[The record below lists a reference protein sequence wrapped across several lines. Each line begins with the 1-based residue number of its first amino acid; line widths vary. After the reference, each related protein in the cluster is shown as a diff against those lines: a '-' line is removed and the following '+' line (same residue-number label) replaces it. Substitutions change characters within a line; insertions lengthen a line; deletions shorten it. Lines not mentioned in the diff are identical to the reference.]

1 VLIMQSRFFLSTGR
15 AILLVLFA
23 QAFALADQPET
34 TRIFRG
40 EPRLLVV
47 HGYSTSQHWWAFLQ
61 RKIDRYSGGA
71 DLRVVEVRLC
81 NKGGTPIA
89 RWMNLETGQRTEA
102 WTRMLTPMIEAEQ
115 GKRPVIV
122 LAQQSLQFAY
132 PGDRRNG
139 IRSSEDD
146 ERIKIGA
153 DSIRRYAELILEDG
167 ADAVVIGMHIF
178 KHSMEPEIGN
188 ERLALAALMKHKPP
202 RIDSGPDTWEPT
214 RQHFPLA
221 FDGDKLHPNFIGA
234 EIMAHHWFDALLK
247 REGLETPQW
256 SEQEMNDAI
265 KNQPMGTTRDRVLF
279 SAKLKEWKI
288 PEREPTR
295 SVRNR
300 AP

>member
-1 VLIMQSRFFLSTGR
+1 
-15 AILLVLFA
+15 
-23 QAFALADQPET
+23 LAAQPEEI
-34 TRIFRG
+34 RIFSG

-71 DLRVVEVRLC
+71 DRRVVEVQLC

-89 RWMNLETGQRTEA
+89 RWMNLESGQRTEA
-102 WTRMLTPMIEAEQ
+102 WTQMLTPMIEAEK
-115 GKRPVIV
+115 GERPVIV
-122 LAQQSLQFAY
+122 LAQQSLQFVY
-132 PGDRRNG
+132 LGDRRNG
-139 IRSSEDD
+139 IRNEQDD

-153 DSIRRYAELILEDG
+153 DAIQRYAELIFEDG

-188 ERLALAALMKHKPP
+188 ERLALAALMKRKPP
-202 RIDSGPDTWEPT
+202 RIGTGPDTWKPT
-214 RQHFPLA
+214 RQNFPSA
-221 FDGDKLHPNFIGA
+221 FDRDKLHPNFIGA
-234 EIMAHHWFDALLK
+234 EIMAHYWFDALLK
-247 REGLETPQW
+247 REGLETPAW

-288 PEREPTR
+288 PERAPSR
-295 SVRNR
+295 RVRNR
-300 AP
+300 TP